1 MYPILEALSADEQ
14 LEIQKAFFD
23 ELWSKTPSD
32 IVTTMDDKVS
42 KLEGFGNLSKETNR
56 LNAEHKDELRSFAQT
71 YDTELRGALWSFI
84 STILIS
90 LQDIRLSL

>member
-56 LNAEHKDELRSFAQT
+56 LNAEHKDELRAS
-71 YDTELRGALWSFI
+71 LRPMTPS
-84 STILIS
+84 
-90 LQDIRLSL
+90 